1 MKFSY
6 GIVAELCNS
15 LRFLVATYY
24 YLCNMINELKFIAND
39 FSINCYGFK
48 VDTAG
53 IDLSRHTN
61 TNTTPAFYNHD
72 RSEMPLG
79 VWRGLSKKDGKLV
92 ATGLELDM
100 EDDEAI
106 EMARKIELGHLNSVS
121 MGLIV
126 NEFKQIGND
135 IVAVK
140 SELLELSIV
149 DVPANKNAIRLYEM
163 NAEGNLVH
171 LSIPD
176 FESKKLESLTID
188 VDKFSNEAI
197 IVQRLTEEQKN
208 ALSSELEKKL
218 TATNPYYIP
227 QINRNNEMENVT
239 KEQFENLS
247 MRMDAQENELKA
259 LKIENVSL
267 KADLTAEKDS
277 KVTVKDILTSL
288 NQREMAH
295 PKTASTLLERVEAYK
310 NLTFMQIYKKKEEK
324 GDEFLQDLKA
334 QYPEEHAKIMSRK

>member
-1 MKFSY
+1 MKFRY
-6 GIVAELCNS
+6 IKGIYLS
-15 LRFLVATYY
+15 IPLRFLVVSYY
-24 YLCNMINELKFIAND
+24 YLCFMINELKFIAND
-39 FSINCYGFK
+39 FTLNCYGFK

-79 VWRGLSKKDGKLV
+79 VWRNFSKKEGKLV

-100 EDDEAI
+100 EDEDAI

-135 IVAVK
+135 IVAVR

-171 LSIPD
+171 LSIPE
-176 FESKKLESLTID
+176 FESKKP
-188 VDKFSNEAI
+188 
-197 IVQRLTEEQKN
+197 
-208 ALSSELEKKL
+208 ALSTEIEDL
-218 TATNPYYIP
+218 TPNE
-227 QINRNNEMENVT
+227 NEMENVT

-247 MRMDAQENELKA
+247 MRMDAQENELKT
-259 LKIENVSL
+259 LKAENVSL
-267 KADLTAEKDS
+267 KAELTAEKDS
-277 KVTVKDILTSL
+277 KVTVKDLL
-288 NQREMAH
+288 QAVQAKELAH
-295 PKTASTLLERVEAYK
+295 PKEEETLLSYFEKRPTMTKV
-310 NLTFMQIYKKKEEK
+310 QIYKEK
-324 GDEFLQDLKA
+324 GGDEKLAQLRVSHPDL
-334 QYPEEHAKIMSRK
+334 YEVISNRK